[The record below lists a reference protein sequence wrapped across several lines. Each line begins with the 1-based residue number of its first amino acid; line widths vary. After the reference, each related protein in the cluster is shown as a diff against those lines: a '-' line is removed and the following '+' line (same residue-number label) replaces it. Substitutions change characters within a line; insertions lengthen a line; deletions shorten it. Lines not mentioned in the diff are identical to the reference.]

1 MTGMQRAYSEML
13 EGRHAMVHDR
23 QRLDQCLGKPDM
35 ARLVQRI
42 KNRLRFGRDLNGT
55 LSLPSPTAS
64 ERSAIDAFL
73 GRRPTSGEDI
83 VVRLSEIERI
93 LLEGGICNSLQE
105 AIEAIVGPVENE
117 RQARLL
123 LAREWEDVFTKAAAK
138 LTDLPQ
144 GAQWLE
150 HLRSTG
156 LLKRLSD
163 GDAKLGAKL
172 LEFAVA
178 VIRQL
183 PQPVIPIAEFATRV
197 TGDSHALDAGTVL
210 STICL
215 AAIAHQYNVKEP
227 RSAESRR
234 KLWDR
239 VGIVVDELCAPV
251 LTLNLPGT
259 ADSCV
264 GKLLN
269 LMRSAGEP
277 CHLSVRQLRRVNED
291 AFGNLAG
298 MVVYVCENPSVVAAA
313 AQRLGKRSH
322 PLICTSGQPA
332 SAAQLLIR
340 QLSDAGCRMCY
351 HGDFDAAGIS
361 IANLMIGRFGVL
373 PWRMSAGDYI
383 AVADLNGPGLKAAPP
398 DAIWDATLFDA
409 MRSNGHA
416 VLEERVLES
425 LLDDLRFEDDGC

>member
-156 LLKRLSD
+156 
-163 GDAKLGAKL
+163 
-172 LEFAVA
+172 
-178 VIRQL
+178 
-183 PQPVIPIAEFATRV
+183 
-197 TGDSHALDAGTVL
+197 
-210 STICL
+210 
-215 AAIAHQYNVKEP
+215 
-227 RSAESRR
+227 
-234 KLWDR
+234 
-239 VGIVVDELCAPV
+239 
-251 LTLNLPGT
+251 
-259 ADSCV
+259 
-264 GKLLN
+264 
-269 LMRSAGEP
+269 MRSW
-277 CHLSVRQLRRVNED
+277 V
-291 AFGNLAG
+291 
-298 MVVYVCENPSVVAAA
+298 PS
-313 AQRLGKRSH
+313 S
-322 PLICTSGQPA
+322 
-332 SAAQLLIR
+332 
-340 QLSDAGCRMCY
+340 
-351 HGDFDAAGIS
+351 
-361 IANLMIGRFGVL
+361 
-373 PWRMSAGDYI
+373 
-383 AVADLNGPGLKAAPP
+383 
-398 DAIWDATLFDA
+398 
-409 MRSNGHA
+409 
-416 VLEERVLES
+416 
-425 LLDDLRFEDDGC
+425 